1 MKTNFQKMNNNYYA
15 PTGKTVWV
23 CDVQYAEDEYDSIIG
38 EEFIDVCTGEH
49 VAKIIDDEMSDLLGE
64 TVYQMIAADCV
75 VEEYSRNVRLTKK
88 DRRAMRID
96 DIAGVC
102 WNKGEKQIG
111 KNRFLRRRMMPNR
124 EQIEEFNS
132 ALPF

>member
-1 MKTNFQKMNNNYYA
+1 MKTNFQKINGSYYA

-38 EEFIDVCTGEH
+38 EEFVDVCTGEH
-49 VAKIIDDEMSDLLGE
+49 VAKIIDDEMSDLLDE
-64 TVYQMIAADCV
+64 TVYMMVEADCV

-88 DRRAMRID
+88 DRRTMRID

-111 KNRFLRRRMMPNR
+111 KNRFLRRRMMPNQ
-124 EQIEEFNS
+124 EQMEEFNS
-132 ALPF
+132 TLPF

>member
-1 MKTNFQKMNNNYYA
+1 MKTNFIKINGSYYA
-15 PTGKTVWV
+15 PTGKTACVGYI
-23 CDVQYAEDEYDSIIG
+23 QYAEDEWDMILG
-38 EEFIDVCTGEH
+38 EEFVDVCTGEH
-49 VAKIIDDEMSDLLGE
+49 FGKIVDDEMSELLDE
-64 TVYQMIAADCV
+64 TVYTMVKAEEV

-96 DIAGVC
+96 SMAGVC

-132 ALPF
+132 TLPF